1 VTRRLLVAGLLVLA
15 AALIAP
21 PAGATPAADATP
33 DASVMEVPVVDEVGG
48 DDDGGE
54 ATTTTLAEG
63 GSTGDIIPRPGSG
76 TPPEEAGDRGGAGQV
91 GVFVAVCV
99 ALAVIFG
106 LALRQARRAQAR
118 RGPRTGT

>member
-1 VTRRLLVAGLLVLA
+1 VTRRLLVAVLLALA
-15 AALIAP
+15 AALLAP
-21 PAGATPAADATP
+21 LAAATSVADAAP
-33 DASVMEVPVVDEVGG
+33 EASVVEVPVVEEDDDAGG
-48 DDDGGE
+48 D
-54 ATTTTLAEG
+54 ATTPTLAEG

-76 TPPEEAGDRGGAGQV
+76 TPPDDVGDRGGAGQV

>member
-1 VTRRLLVAGLLVLA
+1 VTRRLLVAGLLLLA
-15 AALIAP
+15 AALLAP

-33 DASVMEVPVVDEVGG
+33 DASVMEVPVVDG

-76 TPPEEAGDRGGAGQV
+76 TPPDDAGDRGGAGQV

>member
-1 VTRRLLVAGLLVLA
+1 VTRRLLVASLLVLA
-15 AALIAP
+15 AAVLAP
-21 PAGATPAADATP
+21 PAAAAATPE
-33 DASVMEVPVVDEVGG
+33 ASVMEVPEVPVVDG

-76 TPPEEAGDRGGAGQV
+76 TPPDDAGDRGGAGQV

-99 ALAVIFG
+99 ALAIIFG

>member
-1 VTRRLLVAGLLVLA
+1 MTRRLVVAAVLALA
-15 AALIAP
+15 AALLLP
-21 PAGATPAADATP
+21 SAGATPAARAAP
-33 DASVMEVPVVDEVGG
+33 EAPRVEAPGVDE
-48 DDDGGE
+48 DDDAARGD

-76 TPPEEAGDRGGAGQV
+76 TPPDEAGDRGGAGQV
-91 GVFVAVCV
+91 GVFIAVCV

-118 RGPRTGT
+118 RGPRTGS